1 MLLEAQEV
9 AEQCVIIVL
18 LNELS
23 CCSPVSRV
31 QTSPDSTTSFD
42 AMSITRR
49 RKTPPGTGRIEQFG
63 KDDWSVDS
71 LQHLVVHAVATQHS
85 DDVQWLR
92 TFADDVCNMD
102 ADGQLLCDT
111 DTVCDS
117 DISAFMQ

>member
-1 MLLEAQEV
+1 MIFTSFFLFLFGFYLRPTIVLLEAQEV

-49 RKTPPGTGRIEQFG
+49 RKTPPGTGRVEQFG
-63 KDDWSVDS
+63 KDD
-71 LQHLVVHAVATQHS
+71 
-85 DDVQWLR
+85 
-92 TFADDVCNMD
+92 
-102 ADGQLLCDT
+102 
-111 DTVCDS
+111 
-117 DISAFMQ
+117 